1 MELLKTTKETIGWK
15 EQLTGC
21 YVRIKNESGAFVFF
35 FKKKHVAHYFFNDE
49 KKEISQIRF
58 ETNGGRKTKETELL
72 TEEHCKAASIMS
84 KIKKERF

>member
-35 FKKKHVAHYFFNDE
+35 FKKKHVAHYFFNDKE
-49 KKEISQIRF
+49 KEISEIRF
-58 ETNGGRKTKETELL
+58 ETNGGRKTKETKFL
-72 TEEHCKAASIMS
+72 TEEHCKIALVL
-84 KIKKERF
+84 KNIKKKEF

>member
-35 FKKKHVAHYFFNDE
+35 FKKKHVAHYFFNDKE
-49 KKEISQIRF
+49 KEISEIRF
-58 ETNGGRKTKETELL
+58 ETNGGRKTKETKFL
-72 TEEHCKAASIMS
+72 TEEHCKV
-84 KIKKERF
+84 